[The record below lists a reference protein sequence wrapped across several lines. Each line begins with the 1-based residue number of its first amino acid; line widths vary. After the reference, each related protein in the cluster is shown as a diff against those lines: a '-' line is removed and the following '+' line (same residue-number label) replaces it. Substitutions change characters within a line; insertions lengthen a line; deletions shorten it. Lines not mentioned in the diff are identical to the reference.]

1 MTLEFVKIKFPDGT
15 KRWYFKPKDLVDVN
29 IFCDWLFARER
40 KAAMV
45 ERELHTFT
53 SPKTGEKI
61 VSYHAI
67 TELGI
72 AGQVKESI
80 YKCIPFEHLIDDLIK
95 TTIEDRITEV
105 QKEDQQIWFSNGVG
119 YMITNEKIGNPNI
132 IETMTIQTDAFRFPG
147 APKITP
153 ADFHVNKLAEGFE
166 VVVEDVLI
174 GVCTHKYEGFRIA
187 LRYMEE
193 ENKRRAAGMDV
204 TYL

>member
-29 IFCDWLFARER
+29 IFCNWLFSRER

-53 SPKTGEKI
+53 NKLTGKKV
-61 VSYHAI
+61 VSYHAV

-80 YKCIPFEHLIDDLIK
+80 YNGIPFESLIDDLIK
-95 TTIEDRITEV
+95 TTIKDRIVEV

-119 YMITNEKIGNPNI
+119 YMVTKDTPNI
-132 IETMTIQTDAFRFPG
+132 IETTTIQTDEFHFPG
-147 APKITP
+147 KPKITP
-153 ADFHVNKLAEGFE
+153 ADFHVNKHNEGFD
-166 VVVEDVLI
+166 VVVEDAHI
-174 GVCTHKYEGFRIA
+174 GVCTHEYECFRIA
-187 LRYMEE
+187 LHYMEK
-193 ENKRRAAGMDV
+193 ENKRRASEMDV